1 MKSSSPR
8 PRAEVK
14 QRPARTAAAA
24 GSGEASGAKTP
35 SPKPTPTPKR
45 TTGATTKASAASA
58 ASSRGVDKSVKR
70 KLAAA
75 AADADAGAAAGA
87 TAAAPGYAIAQEIS
101 RLLVELGMTR
111 SNRYMAIIAEFEM
124 SPIQARTLFLLDPG
138 RSMTMSEA
146 AQKTASEP
154 SNLTGVIDKLEARG
168 LAKRSLDATDRRVK
182 LVTLTRGGA
191 ALRARL
197 VERLYAPAP
206 WMLAL
211 STAEKDQLVALL
223 RKGMDL
229 AKTLHE

>member
-1 MKSSSPR
+1 MKSPR
-8 PRAEVK
+8 PRAAVK
-14 QRPARTAAAA
+14 KRPARTAAVADA
-24 GSGEASGAKTP
+24 GARTPAPEA
-35 SPKPTPTPKR
+35 TPTPER
-45 TTGATTKASAASA
+45 ATGAAAKAAAASAASA
-58 ASSRGVDKSVKR
+58 RGVDKSVKR

-87 TAAAPGYAIAQEIS
+87 TAATAPGYAIAQEIS

-111 SNRYMAIIAEFEM
+111 SNRYMAIIAEFEL

-154 SNLTGVIDKLEARG
+154 SNLTGVVDKLEARG

-182 LVTLTRGGA
+182 LVTLTRGGV

-211 STAEKDQLVALL
+211 PAADKDQLAALL

-229 AKTLHE
+229 AKTLRE

>member
-8 PRAEVK
+8 PRAEAK
-14 QRPARTAAAA
+14 KRPSR
-24 GSGEASGAKTP
+24 
-35 SPKPTPTPKR
+35 PTSSAP
-45 TTGATTKASAASA
+45 ATSS
-58 ASSRGVDKSVKR
+58 ASSRSVAKGVKR
-70 KLAAA
+70 KLAEAATDA
-75 AADADAGAAAGA
+75 AADVAA
-87 TAAAPGYAIAQEIS
+87 TPDYALAQEIS

-124 SPIQARTLFLLDPG
+124 SPIQARTLFLLDPD

-182 LVTLTRGGA
+182 LVTLTRSGV

-211 STAEKDQLVALL
+211 SAAEKDQLVTLL
-223 RKGMDL
+223 RKGMGL
-229 AKTLHE
+229 AQTLRE